1 MYKMG
6 LLLIGIPAIIG
17 MGVLLVKTT
26 HEPKPV
32 RVPVKKDQFL
42 FIRILSIYLYSYL
55 HSSRNLNTYL
65 HLIKQLKKLLDF
77 FVNKKLRNSS
87 MNFEVIHYLGKLTI
101 YGVNIFGSL

>member
-32 RVPVKKDQFL
+32 RVPVKKD
-42 FIRILSIYLYSYL
+42 
-55 HSSRNLNTYL
+55 
-65 HLIKQLKKLLDF
+65 
-77 FVNKKLRNSS
+77 
-87 MNFEVIHYLGKLTI
+87 
-101 YGVNIFGSL
+101 